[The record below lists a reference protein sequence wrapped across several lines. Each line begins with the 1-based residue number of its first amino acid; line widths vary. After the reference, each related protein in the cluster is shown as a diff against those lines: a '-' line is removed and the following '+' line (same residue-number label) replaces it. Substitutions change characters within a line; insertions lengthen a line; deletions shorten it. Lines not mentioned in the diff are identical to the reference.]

1 MQRCH
6 QREEIKKING
16 VLPANPS
23 SQGEM
28 DKFEKGEKSQPG
40 MVVRHKNLIE
50 GKGFKMP
57 KIQIEGIKVE
67 KLELAHERYLI
78 SRDL

>member
-1 MQRCH
+1 
-6 QREEIKKING
+6 
-16 VLPANPS
+16 
-23 SQGEM
+23 M